1 MASDKKVIA
10 QNTLF
15 LYVRMFL
22 IILVSLYTVRVVIQ
36 TLDIIDYGIYTAV
49 GGIVLALSF
58 LSQTIASASQRFFAY
73 ELGRKDYLKL
83 KRTFS
88 VILIVYIAIALV
100 ILLIAETLGLWFLNN
115 KMTIPTD
122 RLEAANWVYQFAL
135 FSFVVRILAN
145 PYNAIIIA
153 RENMKIYAYVSIV
166 EAFLKLSI
174 VYLLVVFSI
183 DKLKLYAVLIFV
195 VTCIVSAIYCFICRR
210 KYEEAHFIFYW
221 DKGLFKSVFSYS
233 SWSLFGTMAG
243 VANNQ
248 GTNLI
253 LNVFFGPILNAAY
266 SIAFQVSTVIQQ
278 FSGNFFMA
286 IRPPLI
292 KSYAEKDYDYM
303 MQLFY
308 LSSRFSFLLL
318 YAIILPLT
326 LEVEFVLKLWLGSVG
341 EYMVLFTRLIL
352 IYCLVLALSNPITII
367 MQAAKKVK
375 LYHGVVDSFVL
386 LTLPLSYLF
395 FKFGCPPES
404 TLIISIV
411 ILIIAHAIRIWTLT
425 QVVTFSVKDYFLK
438 FIFPALI
445 VVVLSIIPALFIQ
458 SLIQHEWMQFLT
470 VCFVSF
476 LCIGLC
482 GYYIVLSSTERSQLV
497 SIILKKIHF
506 NG

>member
-1 MASDKKVIA
+1 MASDKKIIA

-22 IILVSLYTVRVVIQ
+22 IILVSLYTVRVVIK
-36 TLDIIDYGIYTAV
+36 TLDITDYGIYTAV

-88 VILIVYIAIALV
+88 IIFIVYVAIALI

-115 KMTIPTD
+115 VMTIPSD

-135 FSFVVRILAN
+135 FSFIVKILTN

-153 RENMKIYAYVSIV
+153 RENMKIYAYVSIIEV
-166 EAFLKLSI
+166 FLKLLI
-174 VYLLVVFSI
+174 VYLLIVFSV

-195 VTCIVSAIYCFICRR
+195 VTCIVSAIYRFICCR
-210 KYEEAHFIFYW
+210 KYKEARFSFYW
-221 DKGLFKSVFSYS
+221 DRTLFRSVFSYS
-233 SWSLFGTMAG
+233 SWTLFGTMAG

-253 LNVFFGPILNAAY
+253 LNVFFGPVLNAAY
-266 SIAFQVSTVIQQ
+266 SIAYQVSTVIQQ
-278 FSGNFFMA
+278 FSSNFFMA

-292 KSYAEKDYDYM
+292 KSYAEKNYDYM

-318 YAIILPLT
+318 YAIILPLI
-326 LEVEFVLKLWLGSVG
+326 LEVEFILKLWLGTVG
-341 EYMVLFTRLIL
+341 EYMVLFTQLVLVYCLIL
-352 IYCLVLALSNPITII
+352 AISNPITVI

-386 LTLPLSYLF
+386 LTLPLTYLF
-395 FKFGCPPES
+395 FKLGYPPES
-404 TLIISIV
+404 TLIVSIIV
-411 ILIIAHAIRIWTLT
+411 LLIAHALRIWVLA
-425 QVVTFSVKDYFLK
+425 QIVPFSLNDYFKK
-438 FIFPALI
+438 FVFPAII
-445 VVVLSIIPALFIQ
+445 VVVCLM
-458 SLIQHEWMQFLT
+458 SL
-470 VCFVSF
+470 
-476 LCIGLC
+476 LCILLC
-482 GYYIVLSSTERSQLV
+482 SYYIVLTSEEKQQLI
-497 SIILKKIHF
+497 SFILKR
-506 NG
+506 NRLND